1 MGCGQPMSSATK
13 LPSIGRKGVLLVDDE
28 PLTTKYFASWFSSHF
43 PVFVASSAEEALQV
57 LDTHADRI
65 GVVVTDERMPEGN
78 GVKLLET
85 VRTRHPQTIRIL
97 TTAYMDMETLLE
109 AINVGSVFSFV
120 AKPWELKDLERVL
133 FDALKVHEKQVRDAH
148 LIERKLSDL
157 RNQIIDNHVYDIGI
171 IAGKLGHY
179 VYNALCPVTF
189 LLDQLIEGKIA
200 NNYPEDF
207 LRDVQKHVEE
217 VVVTLKDLDR
227 ASAPPTLSLYEP
239 LDLRAML
246 DETLDQTNLS
256 RKERRL
262 EVIVDMDRDLPE
274 IYGIRSEIEKL
285 LRFMIAEQVISLPV
299 GSTVRV
305 TCSSRVV
312 DKEVIGVNLDF
323 EDDVPLSPSVQAESL
338 LYPFNLRS
346 GNPREFG
353 IFLACCYF
361 IAKRHGGS
369 LIARAKEDAGVV
381 YSFYL
386 PYDPRETSDP
396 TGGLFEGIS
405 LEASR

>member
-1 MGCGQPMSSATK
+1 MSSETA
-13 LPSIGRKGVLLVDDE
+13 LPPMGRKGVLLVDDE

-43 PVFVASSAEEALQV
+43 PVFVASSADEALRV
-57 LDTHADRI
+57 LEANADKI

-120 AKPWELKDLERVL
+120 AKPWELKELERVL
-133 FDALKVHEKQVRDAH
+133 FDALQVHHKQVRDAH
-148 LIERKLSDL
+148 LIERKLDDL

-189 LLDQLIEGKIA
+189 LLDQLIDGKIA
-200 NNYPEDF
+200 NDYPLDF
-207 LRDVQKHVEE
+207 LREVQKHVEE
-217 VVVTLKDLDR
+217 VVQTLKDLDR
-227 ASAPPTLSLYEP
+227 ASAPPTSSLYEA
-239 LDLRAML
+239 LDFRSLVEESIR
-246 DETLDQTNLS
+246 QSGLS
-256 RKERRL
+256 RQERRL
-262 EVIVDMDRDLPE
+262 EVDLDFADHLPT
-274 IYGIRSEIEKL
+274 IYGIRPEIEKL
-285 LRFMIAEQVISLPV
+285 LRFMMAEEIISLPV
-299 GSTVRV
+299 GSRFRICCTP
-305 TCSSRVV
+305 RVV
-312 DKEVIGVNLDF
+312 DAEVLGLDVEF
-323 EDDVPLSPSVQAESL
+323 EDFVPLSPKIQAESL

-361 IAKRHGGS
+361 IARRHGGS
-369 LIARAKEDAGVV
+369 LTARTKGNEGVV
-381 YSFYL
+381 YSFFL
-386 PYDPRETSDP
+386 PYDPRETGDP

-405 LEASR
+405 LDPSR